1 MVKISKIFQDYW
13 ATTLNKSEAP
23 NNLALEI
30 SSIVSHLEKVIT
42 VCLLQCVNS
51 LLYTIIILPIKCLK
65 NPTLNDILRLIILL
79 SVSFQGAFTMPISR
93 LFHDLKEQDFLKLNF
108 LYNIIGIADQ
118 LLMGFGNKCL
128 KQFGNSFENFIIS
141 LIYVWLH
148 TLHLT
153 LAVTL
158 FEVALN
164 SSRYNLLL
172 VVISSAV
179 VEIKI
184 TVFKKHDQKSL
195 ANIIYNDVIER
206 LQILLY
212 LFVILIK
219 NYVVSKENIE
229 EISKGMV
236 LVLATFFII
245 DWVKH
250 YFVVLFNKIPLE
262 AYKKVYLEMKSN
274 WDSVYETGVYTENDV
289 QKQIVLDPSCSLTLT
304 YKFMAL
310 PQACMVLRTLS
321 TLLSQLSSIQLVLSY
336 LSATLFKLLINCYL
350 LFFIN

>member
-1 MVKISKIFQDYW
+1 MAKFSKVFQDYW
-13 ATTLNKSEAP
+13 ATSLNKSEEP
-23 NNLALEI
+23 KNLAMEI
-30 SSIVSHLEKVIT
+30 TNIVSELEKVFT

-65 NPTLNDILRLIILL
+65 NPTINNILRLIILL

-118 LLMGFGNKCL
+118 LLMGFGCKCL

-141 LIYVWLH
+141 IIYVWLH

-153 LAVTL
+153 FAVTL

-184 TVFKKHDQKSL
+184 TVFKKHDPKTL
-195 ANIIYNDVIER
+195 AIIIYNDVIER

-212 LFVILIK
+212 LFVIIVK
-219 NYVVSKENIE
+219 NYILSKENIE
-229 EISKGMV
+229 EISKGMILI
-236 LVLATFFII
+236 LVTSLVI
-245 DWVKH
+245 DWIKH
-250 YFVVLFNKIPLE
+250 YFVMLFNKIPLN
-262 AYKKVYLEMKSN
+262 AYKKVYSQMMDN
-274 WDSVYETGVYTENDV
+274 WNSVYESGIYTENDE
-289 QKQIVLDPSCSLTLT
+289 QKHIVIDPSCSLTLA
-304 YKFMAL
+304 YKFTAL

-321 TLLSQLSSIQLVLSY
+321 PILSQLSMIQLILSY
-336 LSATLFKLLINCYL
+336 LFATLFKLLINFYL
-350 LFFIN
+350 LFVIN